1 MLLEDAWGRTLS
13 HFMLL
18 ACVPR
23 YSCYYHLT
31 INFFFFF
38 FLFTTLSKIAIS
50 QLLDGLGEDN
60 ICPFKGGAH

>member
-1 MLLEDAWGRTLS
+1 MPGGELFLTSCCWPVCLGI
-13 HFMLL
+13 L
-18 ACVPR
+18 A
-23 YSCYYHLT
+23 T
-31 INFFFFF
+31 ITSQLIFFFFF

>member
-23 YSCYYHLT
+23 YSLYYHLT
-31 INFFFFF
+31 IKYFFFW
-38 FLFTTLSKIAIS
+38 FTTLSKIAIS
-50 QLLDGLGEDN
+50 QQLGEDN
-60 ICPFKGGAH
+60 TCPFKGGAH